1 MSPTLEHSQSAQTG
15 RASNPRSAPAAGD
28 RKARRRLRGALVQLL
43 SVALGV
49 AVWTALAAA
58 SPAFPDLKEVW
69 NAAGEMLSHNAH
81 GGPPVLVAATL
92 ASLKR
97 VFLGFAIGTTVAV
110 PIGFLMGWYRWAR
123 GLLEPWVQ
131 FFRMV
136 PPLALIPLVLVI
148 LGIGESAKVF
158 IIAVSAFLTA
168 VISTYHGVLGVDR
181 TLINAARVLGAS
193 DGVLFRRVIIPASS
207 PFILVG
213 MRIGLG
219 SSWATLIAAELIAA
233 QQGLGYQMETAQ
245 LYGRTDTIVV
255 VLITIGILGLLMD
268 RALLLVER
276 RLSFWQ
282 ERRLT

>member
-1 MSPTLEHSQSAQTG
+1 MSPTLEQPQSLQTESGNSRSAQQ
-15 RASNPRSAPAAGD
+15 AVAP
-28 RKARRRLRGALVQLL
+28 KARGRLRGALLQLL
-43 SVALGV
+43 SVALGL
-49 AVWTALAAA
+49 AVWSALAAA
-58 SPAFPDLKEVW
+58 SPAFPDPKQVVV
-69 NAAGEMLSHNAH
+69 AAGQMLTRHAQ
-81 GGPPVLVAATL
+81 GGSSPILLAATL

-97 VFLGFAIGTTVAV
+97 VLLGFIIGTSIAV
-110 PIGFLMGWYRWAR
+110 PIGFLMGWYGWAR

-168 VISTYHGVLGVDR
+168 VISTYHGVLSVDR

-193 DGVLFRRVIIPASS
+193 DGVLFRRIIIPASS

-255 VLITIGILGLLMD
+255 VLITIGILGLVMD
-268 RALLLVER
+268 RVLLLVER
-276 RLSFWQ
+276 RLSYWQ
-282 ERRLT
+282 ERRVS